1 MFMKKVLMLC
11 AFAMSVCFANAQDG
25 AKQNIIKVNP
35 IGFLFGAGSV
45 AYERALNEK
54 SSIVVAPQF
63 GGFKFGGVKYSS
75 AGLGAQYR
83 LYFSN
88 TKTAPEGFYAA
99 PNVSFISGKIKYDG
113 FEEGDESKDKFSSFG
128 IGALAGNQWVFN
140 SGFVIDLNAGFSY
153 QSFNYKNDDN
163 VTGASLKGNGVFPRV
178 GFAIGY
184 NF

>member
-1 MFMKKVLMLC
+1 MLC
-11 AFAMSVCFANAQDG
+11 AFVMSVCFANAQDG

-45 AYERALNEK
+45 AYERALNDK

-83 LYFSN
+83 LYFS
-88 TKTAPEGFYAA
+88 KSHVAPEGFYAA
-99 PNVSFISGKIKYDG
+99 PNVSFISGKIKYDDV
-113 FEEGDESKDKFSSFG
+113 FEEGEESEDKFSSFG

-140 SGFVIDLNAGFSY
+140 SGFVIDVNAGFSY
-153 QSFNYKNDDN
+153 QSFNYKGDAT
-163 VTGASLKGNGVFPRV
+163 TGLKGNGVFPRV